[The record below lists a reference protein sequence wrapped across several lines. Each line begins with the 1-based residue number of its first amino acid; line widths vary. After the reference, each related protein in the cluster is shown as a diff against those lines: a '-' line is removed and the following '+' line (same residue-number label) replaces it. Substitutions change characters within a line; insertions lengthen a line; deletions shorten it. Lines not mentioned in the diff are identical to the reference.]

1 MTVIQR
7 LTNITI
13 YFRFFNKINIQVSVI
28 YKTDAKNSFFSILK
42 VRTKKIEYMRNTD
55 KLIEIY
61 FHVCDCYDTDLV
73 LHYQRM
79 SNNYS
84 PKFTDEEVIT
94 IFLFGIIVEKK
105 RSIKEIYNFADNYLR
120 SWFPRLVDTYEGFL
134 TRLNNL
140 PAVFPVICQL
150 LLEAKMRKIHP
161 EKIRRY
167 QGLIASV
174 VDSMPIILAKGPRSF
189 GAKITDKY
197 CNKGYC
203 ASKKLH
209 YYGLKL
215 HVMGFSIFN
224 KLLLPEYI
232 GTSPASNNDLAVFKP
247 VWETIE
253 DRAIFADKFF
263 ANKAFEQWLFENNNL
278 QILTPVKKKKGQKVL
293 KFIDQMYSRAVS
305 QVRQPI
311 ESFFN
316 WIIEKV
322 GIQNASK
329 IRSEKGLLVH
339 VYGRFAAALMIM
351 TWDIF

>member
-1 MTVIQR
+1 
-7 LTNITI
+7 
-13 YFRFFNKINIQVSVI
+13 
-28 YKTDAKNSFFSILK
+28 
-42 VRTKKIEYMRNTD
+42 
-55 KLIEIY
+55 
-61 FHVCDCYDTDLV
+61 
-73 LHYQRM
+73 
-79 SNNYS
+79 
-84 PKFTDEEVIT
+84 
-94 IFLFGIIVEKK
+94 
-105 RSIKEIYNFADNYLR
+105 
-120 SWFPRLVDTYEGFL
+120 
-134 TRLNNL
+134 LNNL

-209 YYGLKL
+209 YYSLKL

-224 KLLLPEYI
+224 KLPLPEYI

-253 DRAIFADKFF
+253 DRAIFADKIY

>member
-1 MTVIQR
+1 
-7 LTNITI
+7 
-13 YFRFFNKINIQVSVI
+13 
-28 YKTDAKNSFFSILK
+28 
-42 VRTKKIEYMRNTD
+42 
-55 KLIEIY
+55 
-61 FHVCDCYDTDLV
+61 
-73 LHYQRM
+73 M

-120 SWFPRLVDTYEGFL
+120 SWFPRLSDTYEGFL

-305 QVRQPI
+305 
-311 ESFFN
+311 
-316 WIIEKV
+316 
-322 GIQNASK
+322 
-329 IRSEKGLLVH
+329 
-339 VYGRFAAALMIM
+339 
-351 TWDIF
+351 